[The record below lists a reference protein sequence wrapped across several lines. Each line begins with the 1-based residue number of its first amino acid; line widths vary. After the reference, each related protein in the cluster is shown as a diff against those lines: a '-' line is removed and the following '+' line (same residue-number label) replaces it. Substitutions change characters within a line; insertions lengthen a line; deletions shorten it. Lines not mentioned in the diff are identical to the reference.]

1 MRSCHFLAHE
11 DTGMMATLFI
21 GPPDYVFRIEEHLP
35 LILGLVAGM
44 GLSAIL
50 FLLVSK
56 ICKKSRVEKA
66 YEPVVMNELKSKAID

>member
-1 MRSCHFLAHE
+1 MAHE

-44 GLSAIL
+44 GLAGLL
-50 FLLVSK
+50 FLIVNRLRNIRGISTT
-56 ICKKSRVEKA
+56 